1 MKIVA
6 EREGVIKML
15 SKKINV
21 QKSFRIE
28 ANMERDLELLSQK
41 LNRPQNELVNAALN
55 QLMLDNMEWFAEDF
69 LIDLCADFFEK
80 KVSELSIEIMGLR
93 LRLQDNGK
101 NIVFD
106 YKIELSNFTENC
118 SSGCLGN
125 TDIGYGIVEKIL
137 KDIAVI
143 IGHESREIQEYLH
156 NRFNYIYA
164 RESVIQKF
172 DRRDFIMRSVGI
184 SPSDPEYKQF
194 IPQNNDT
201 NCETMA
207 SKKGE

>member
-1 MKIVA
+1 
-6 EREGVIKML
+6 ML

>member
-1 MKIVA
+1 
-6 EREGVIKML
+6 ML
-15 SKKINV
+15 SKKTNV

-55 QLMLDNMEWFAEDF
+55 HLMLENVEWFAEDF
-69 LIDLCADFFEK
+69 LTDLCADFLDR
-80 KVSELSIEIMGLR
+80 KVSELRIEIMGLR
-93 LRLQDNGK
+93 LHLQDNGK

-106 YKIELSNFTENC
+106 YNIELSNFTENC
-118 SSGCLGN
+118 SSGCFLN
-125 TDIGYGIVEKIL
+125 TDVGYEYVRNML
-137 KDIAVI
+137 KEIAVI
-143 IGHESREIQEYLH
+143 IGHESQEIQEYLH

-184 SPSDPEYKQF
+184 SPSDPEYKQLM
-194 IPQNNDT
+194 PQNNDT